1 MTDPIA
7 SRQRAWV
14 IESEPRD
21 GLSRK
26 LNHGRI
32 ELTAAGCMNP
42 GRGLTNLSSTKLH
55 CPHCH
60 TEATEIKA
68 CLSQDS
74 VTYCKNCGWNIKK
87 ATTMLRD
94 DLQTMWISVGVG
106 GLFAAAIWMRGGS
119 EALAG
124 VIGIAIAAVALPL
137 VLVLFTKRRLS
148 RLAALQPRTPQ
159 QIVHAVA
166 PALTISAA
174 ADQERDAFLAM
185 RPRMVRLTRRGYSF
199 VAGIALLT
207 PFVAWLLSVAV
218 RGIAGQWNIAIVK
231 YVLALLLWS
240 SVLWRCVSF
249 FRNRIRERRLLVN
262 GELSH
267 GLVLKQSKT
276 TYGSQI
282 VYRYRDLSGKL
293 FQNCATDFS
302 NTLYEDMPLHVFYD
316 QLDSCESA
324 ALESSLYRVG

>member
-1 MTDPIA
+1 M
-7 SRQRAWV
+7 
-14 IESEPRD
+14 
-21 GLSRK
+21 K
-26 LNHGRI
+26 LNHGGI
-32 ELTAAGCMNP
+32 ELTIAGCMNP
-42 GRGLTNLSSTKLH
+42 VRGPTNLSSAKLH

-68 CLSQDS
+68 FISQDS
-74 VTYCKNCGWNIKK
+74 VTYCKNCGWNIGKT
-87 ATTMLRD
+87 TTMLRD
-94 DLQTMWISVGVG
+94 DLRTMWISVGVAI
-106 GLFAAAIWMRGGS
+106 LLVPVIWMKGGS
-119 EALAG
+119 EGIGGAIGLA
-124 VIGIAIAAVALPL
+124 ITFVALPL
-137 VLVLFTKRRLS
+137 VLVLFTKRRIS
-148 RLAALQPRTPQ
+148 RLAALQPSTPQ
-159 QIVHAVA
+159 EIVHEAA
-166 PALTISAA
+166 PALTTSAA
-174 ADQERDAFLAM
+174 SDQETDAFLAM

-207 PFVAWLLSVAV
+207 PFVAWLLSVAL

-249 FRNRIRERRLLVN
+249 FRNRIRERRLLMN

-267 GLVLKQSKT
+267 GFVLNQSKT
-276 TYGSQI
+276 AFGSQI
-282 VYRYRDLSGKL
+282 VYRYRDLGGKL